1 MLIERSIN
9 INANLI
15 DNGYHLQYHWCNYTN
30 EDKSVHKFRFSLL
43 AVACTSAIFTGFVN
57 ANEQAK
63 PSEKVQAQALKN
75 KDVELITVYGRQ
87 NQVVMNSG
95 LATKSNMS
103 LMETP
108 AAVVIVDEELINAQG
123 VNNLQ
128 DLVRNI
134 SGVTQAGNNYGIG
147 DNLVIRGLGAN
158 YTYDGMYGGAGL
170 GNTFNP
176 TRSLTNV
183 ESVEVLK
190 GPATGLYGMGS
201 AGGVINLIEK
211 KPEFESRHVIEGELG
226 QWDSYTLSVD
236 STGGLTDKL
245 AYRVVAKSARSDGYR
260 DIGTDRDE
268 IYSSFKYV
276 FDERQDVMLSASF
289 IKDAVAVDSVGHPI
303 RIYNAESVGGKTAGE
318 AGWQDLI
325 NDPEG
330 KGIQLSD
337 EQRQQLANSLAD
349 SDGLTPYDFGHKG
362 IISPMAEDNKGE
374 ELRFKLTH
382 NYFFSD
388 NLFLNHQLQYR
399 DYTSGFSRQTGAYNY
414 VYWDRR
420 GTINA
425 NPRAPLVENDV
436 LYPFA
441 ARRQE
446 YRQVEADETS
456 LQYFADLRYD
466 FSFAGIDNELLL
478 NANYEDRDIRFKQHS
493 IYDADKVIKNKAGE
507 VIYQG
512 ALPYIYDI
520 RNPNWAQGSFD
531 QQDPLLTSN
540 YNKKVSAWG
549 VGLQHVGYFGYGLST
564 RVGVAFNE
572 IKQSYEHFGVD
583 ARYRASAAE
592 PTPKADTNDDGITYN
607 LGVSYM
613 PTDDV
618 SFFVNHSK
626 GRTAYSMLGG
636 VKGDGSDRLDS
647 ESLSDDLGM
656 RIKSFDD
663 QMLTSL
669 VFFKSSRTNL
679 RYSNADYE
687 EGVSAPSVPKS
698 FFDGKEETSGV
709 ELDMNAQLNDQWMVN
724 VNGVYQDARDKKDP
738 NRSSYDTRQ
747 KGVPYVTA
755 STWVTYGADLFS
767 LASPIDISL
776 GVKYVDERST
786 NSSSFG
792 IPDGHVQSYTVVDS
806 AISYQA
812 DHWKL
817 QLNVNNLFDEVY
829 YNKAMFLGGM
839 PGEERNAK
847 LSITYEL

>member
-1 MLIERSIN
+1 MIIIIITLIVRAI
-9 INANLI
+9 ILMRI
-15 DNGYHLQYHWCNYTN
+15 TKVQQ
-30 EDKSVHKFRFSLL
+30 FRFSLL
-43 AVACTSAIFTGFVN
+43 AVACASALFSGFIS
-57 ANEQAK
+57 ANEQDTQAEAVK
-63 PSEKVQAQALKN
+63 EKELKN

-95 LATKSNMS
+95 LATKSDMS

-211 KPEFESRHVIEGELG
+211 KPEFVNHHEITAEFG
-226 QWDSYTLSVD
+226 QWDTYALSID
-236 STGGLTDKL
+236 STGGLTDHL

-268 IYSSFKYV
+268 IYSSLKYV
-276 FDERQDVMLSASF
+276 IDKRQDLMLSATY
-289 IKDAVAVDSVGHPI
+289 IKDAIAVDSVGHPI

-318 AGWQDLI
+318 ASWQDLI

-337 EQRQQLANSLAD
+337 EQRQQLAGSLAD
-349 SDGLTPYDFGHKG
+349 SDGLTPYEFGHNG
-362 IISPMAEDNKGE
+362 IISPMAKDNEGE

-382 NYFFSD
+382 NVFFND
-388 NLFLNHQLQYR
+388 NLFLNQQLQYR
-399 DYTSGFSRQTGAYNY
+399 DYTSGFARQTGAYNY
-414 VYWDRR
+414 VYWNRR

-425 NPRAPLVENDV
+425 NPRAPLVEDDV

-456 LQYFADLRYD
+456 WQYFADLRYD
-466 FSFAGIDNELLL
+466 FEFAGIDNELLL
-478 NANYEDRDIRFKQHS
+478 NANYEDRDIRFNQYS
-493 IYDADKVIKNKAGE
+493 IYDGDKVLKNKAGD

-512 ALPYIYDI
+512 SLPYIYDI
-520 RNPNWAQGSFD
+520 RNPNWAQGSFED
-531 QQDPLLTSN
+531 HDPLMTSN
-540 YNKKVSAWG
+540 YNKKISAWG
-549 VGLQHVGYFGYGLST
+549 VGLQHVGYFAYGIST

-583 ARYRASAAE
+583 ARYRASAAA
-592 PTPKADTNDDGITYN
+592 PTPEADTDDDGITYN
-607 LGVSYM
+607 LGVTYM
-613 PTDDV
+613 PTDDL
-618 SFFVNHSK
+618 SFFINHSK

-647 ESLSDDLGM
+647 ESMSDDLGM
-656 RIKSFDD
+656 RIKAFDD
-663 QMLTSL
+663 QMLTSI

-679 RYSNADYE
+679 QYSNPNYE
-687 EGVSAPSVPKS
+687 DGVSAPSVPKN
-698 FFDGKEETSGV
+698 FFDGKEETTGV
-709 ELDMNAQLNDQWMVN
+709 ELDMNAHLSERWMIN
-724 VNGVYQDARDKKDP
+724 INGVYQDARDKKDP
-738 NRSSYDTRQ
+738 NRSSFDTRQ

-767 LASPIDISL
+767 LINPIDISL
-776 GVKYVDERST
+776 GVKYVDDRST

-792 IPDGHVQSYTVVDS
+792 IPDGYVQSYTVVDS

-812 DHWKL
+812 ESWKL
-817 QLNVNNLFDEVY
+817 QLNINNLFDEVY

-847 LSITYEL
+847 LTFSYQI